1 MPLDFSRFTAASAAD
16 TATSPR
22 DIFAALPGKSGK
34 YSYLRDVQ
42 AEVLAQWHD
51 RRNSNDLRLKMNTGG
66 GKTLVGLLILK
77 SCLNEN
83 QGPAAY
89 IAPTPYLVS
98 QVVAE
103 AAALGIAVDID
114 PRSPNVVRG
123 KSILITSI
131 KTLFNGRSKFGVG
144 GNPDIPIGSVVLD
157 DAHSC
162 LAAAEQQFT
171 LQVDAK
177 HTVYKELL
185 ELFRGDF
192 EGQSSSTLLEIEESD
207 TSKLLVAPFWAW
219 HDKLDRV
226 QKILL
231 DQREDDALLFWW
243 PLAAESLRE
252 CRCVIGSRRM
262 EIAPRCLPVDM
273 IPSFVRARRRIFMS
287 ATFADD
293 GILVTD
299 FDANPDQIK
308 DAIAPTSAS
317 DIGDRMILVPQAVDA
332 SITDEEIRSLA
343 AERAKSI
350 NVAVFV
356 PSHRRATEFWGGVAQ
371 AVLKADTLEDGVA
384 ALKKGHVGLVVI
396 VNKYDGIDLPDDAC
410 RLLVIDGIPDARR
423 DIDRVEELYVQDTW
437 VEAGKSIQQ
446 IEQGMGR
453 AVRATDDYCAVL
465 LMGSSLTAHLYRYN
479 GIARFTPAT
488 RVQFELAEQLAEQLE
503 GGGISGISDALDG
516 FLSRSA
522 GWVATMK
529 SRLVG
534 VKFDTASTDLSV
546 ATAKRNAFNAARR
559 DDYPAAI
566 EDLQPV
572 VNGETDTTLRSCL
585 MSDLASYL
593 HRVDAAAAQEMLKS
607 ASKLNVRLLRPLAG
621 IVYRKAVPAAG
632 DQSVES
638 LKYLKAN
645 FPHANNLIRECNSIA
660 DDLAFQPNS
669 YKRFHSAM
677 VRVASLLGFHGDL
690 PEEKCG
696 RGPDVL
702 WAVGERRYF
711 VIECKN
717 EATTGKVN
725 KHDCNQLAGSMNWF
739 RSEFDQTCS
748 GVPVMV
754 HPSSRFEYAATPPQD
769 TVVMTREGL
778 ARFRAAFTAYTR
790 SVSRIYLLEGPQE
803 VATLLQAHKLRP
815 GDLLQAFTEAARAS

>member
-1 MPLDFSRFTAASAAD
+1 MPLDFSRFTTASAAD

-22 DIFAALPGKSGK
+22 DIFAALPGKKSK
-34 YSYLRDVQ
+34 YNYLRDVQ

-51 RRNSNDLRLKMNTGG
+51 RRDSNDLRLKMNTGG

-83 QGPAAY
+83 QGPAVY

-98 QVVAE
+98 QVVGE
-103 AAALGIAVDID
+103 AAALGIAVETD
-114 PRSPNVVRG
+114 PRSTNVLRG
-123 KSILITSI
+123 KSIMVTSI

-144 GNPDIPIGSVVLD
+144 GNPDIPIGSIVLD

-171 LQVDAK
+171 LQVDAG
-177 HTVYKELL
+177 HAVYKELL

-192 EGQSSSTLLEIEESD
+192 ELQSSATLLEIENSD
-207 TSKLLVAPFWAW
+207 TSKLLIAPFWSW
-219 HDKLDRV
+219 QDKIDRV
-226 QKILL
+226 QKTLL
-231 DQREDDALLFWW
+231 DRREEEALVFWW
-243 PLAAESLRE
+243 PLAAESLNE
-252 CRCVIGSRRM
+252 CRCVLGSRRL
-262 EIAPRCLPVDM
+262 EISPRCLPVDM
-273 IPSFVRARRRIFMS
+273 VPSFVRAKRRIFMS

-299 FDANPDQIK
+299 FDANPGQLK
-308 DAIAPTSAS
+308 DAIAPTTAS
-317 DIGDRMILVPQAVDA
+317 DIGDRMILVPQAIDER
-332 SITDEEIRSLA
+332 ITDGEIRSLA
-343 AERAKSI
+343 VARSKSI
-350 NVAVFV
+350 NVAVIV
-356 PSHRRATEFWGGVAQ
+356 PSHRRATEFWSGVAQ
-371 AVLKADTLEDGVA
+371 AVLKADTLEEGVA

-479 GIARFTPAT
+479 GIGRFTSAT
-488 RVQFELAEQLAEQLE
+488 RVQFELAEQLAEQLK
-503 GGGISGISDALDG
+503 GRGIGGIGDALDD
-516 FLSRSA
+516 FLSRSP
-522 GWVATMK
+522 GWVGTMK

-559 DDYPAAI
+559 GDYPAAI
-566 EDLQPV
+566 DDLQAV
-572 VNGETDTTLRSCL
+572 VNAEKDTTLRSCL

-593 HRVDAAAAQEMLKS
+593 HRVDAVAAQETLKS
-607 ASKLNVRLLRPLAG
+607 ASKLNVRLLRPMAG
-621 IVYRKAVPAAG
+621 IVYRKEAPAAG

-638 LKYLKAN
+638 LRYLKAN
-645 FPHANNLIRECNSIA
+645 YADANGLIRECNAIA

-677 VRVASLLGFHGDL
+677 VKAASILGFHADL

-702 WAVGERRYF
+702 WAVGDLRYF

-717 EATTGKVN
+717 EATTDKVN

-769 TVVMTREGL
+769 AVVMTRDGL
-778 ARFRAAFTAYTR
+778 ARFRAAFLEYAR
-790 SVSRIYLLEGPQE
+790 SVSRIYLLEGPRE
-803 VATLLQAHKLRP
+803 SATLLQAHKLRTA
-815 GDLLQAFTEAARAS
+815 DFLQAFTEAASAG